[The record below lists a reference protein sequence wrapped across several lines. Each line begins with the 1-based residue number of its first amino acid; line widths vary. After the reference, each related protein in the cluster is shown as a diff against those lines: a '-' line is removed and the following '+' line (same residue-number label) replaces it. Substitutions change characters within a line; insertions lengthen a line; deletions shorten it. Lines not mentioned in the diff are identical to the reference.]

1 MRFVLISFV
10 NFCIGPAGALIAY
23 GIIGF
28 IVYWVTFSLGE
39 MATYIPVSGS
49 FTIFCRRF
57 VDTSFGATIG
67 YNYWACWAIIVAS
80 ELTAIPL
87 IIEFWTDKVPS
98 WACKLQS
105 QCISYH
111 Y

>member
-1 MRFVLISFV
+1 
-10 NFCIGPAGALIAY
+10 
-23 GIIGF
+23 
-28 IVYWVTFSLGE
+28 

-49 FTIFCRRF
+49 FTVFCRRF

-87 IIEFWTDKVPS
+87 IMEFWTDKVPS
-98 WACKLQS
+98 WACRLQYQCTHKLS
-105 QCISYH
+105 LLNPISIQGPVSGWLLSLF
-111 Y
+111 